1 MSHTAT
7 YAEIKQIL
15 RESKRITNNVLLK
28 VAKLAIAETLG
39 ERADEIETEIVWD
52 SKLGDD
58 LMLDSLDMVEL
69 VMFLE
74 ECFSIEIPDED
85 AVDIVTIGDALEV
98 IKRNRKKSP
107 KQRKKIDKR
116 KYKKKT
122 QPVDPSHSPKFAKLA
137 DAAAEKQAKLDAEIE
152 KALELS
158 LIHI

>member
-152 KALELS
+152 KALEDEA
-158 LIHI
+158 